1 MLQVPEEFSTTG
13 AGVASAVKPVLESVA
28 DGAFRELP
36 VTLAFWD
43 GSRLPSPAGEGKP
56 TLRFRS
62 PQAFSYMLS
71 APGELG
77 LSRAW
82 VAGEIDVDG
91 DIESVLSWRQR
102 FQGARLTAADK
113 LRIGATAVRVAGAA
127 VLRRPPRIDAEAR
140 QQGHMHS
147 PVRDRVAIRHH
158 YDVSNNFYRQVLG
171 PTMVYSCAYFDS
183 PDDTLEAAQERKLE
197 LICRK
202 LALAPGDRLLDIG
215 CGWGSLIIHAA
226 AHHGVTALGVTL
238 SDAQAELAR
247 QRIIEAGL
255 EDRCE
260 VRVSDYRE
268 LHDVQFDAIASIG
281 MYEHVGR
288 DQLGTYVGTVKRLLR
303 PGGAFLNHGI
313 TQLAQGPPQ
322 RRTFINRFVFPDGE
336 LHPVTDVLTELEA
349 GGFELR
355 DVESLR
361 EHYTLTLRHW
371 VRNLEAGYDGAVH
384 EVGEARARVWRLYMS
399 GSAAAFASGAIS
411 VFQEL
416 AIKPGGEHRLPLN
429 RARGGVVPSR

>member
-1 MLQVPEEFSTTG
+1 LSNAG
-13 AGVASAVKPVLESVA
+13 ASVASAVRPALESVA
-28 DGAFRELP
+28 RGAFRELP

-43 GSRLPSPAGEGKP
+43 GSCLPSPAGEGKA

-62 PQAFSYMLS
+62 PQAFSYILT

-82 VAGEIDVDG
+82 VAGEIDLDG
-91 DIESVLSWRQR
+91 DIESVLGWRER
-102 FQGARLTAADK
+102 FLEARLTATDK
-113 LRIGATAVRVAGAA
+113 LRMVAAAVRVAGAA
-127 VLRRPPRIDAEAR
+127 VLKPPPRLAVEAH
-140 QQGHMHS
+140 QHGHMHS
-147 PVRDRVAIRHH
+147 LVRDRVAIRHH
-158 YDVSNNFYRQVLG
+158 YDVSNDFYRQVLG

-202 LALAPGDRLLDIG
+202 LALEPGDRLLDIG
-215 CGWGSLIIHAA
+215 CGWGSLIMHAA
-226 AHHGVTALGVTL
+226 ANHGVKALGVTL
-238 SDAQAELAR
+238 SEAQAGLAR
-247 QRIIEAGL
+247 ERIRSAGL
-255 EDRCE
+255 EDRCG
-260 VRVSDYRE
+260 VRVLDYRE
-268 LHDVQFDAIASIG
+268 LRDGRFDAIASIG
-281 MYEHVGR
+281 MYEHVGQ
-288 DQLGTYVGTVKRLLR
+288 DQLGGYVRTVSGLLK

-313 TQLAQGPPQ
+313 TRLTPNPRH

-336 LHPVTDVLTELEA
+336 LHPVTDVLTEMHAARLEI
-349 GGFELR
+349 R

-371 VRNLEAGYDGAVH
+371 VHNLEDGYEQAVH

-411 VFQEL
+411 VYQTL
-416 AIKPGGEHRLPLN
+416 AINGGGRHRLPLN
-429 RARGGVVPSR
+429 RVRALSRSRR